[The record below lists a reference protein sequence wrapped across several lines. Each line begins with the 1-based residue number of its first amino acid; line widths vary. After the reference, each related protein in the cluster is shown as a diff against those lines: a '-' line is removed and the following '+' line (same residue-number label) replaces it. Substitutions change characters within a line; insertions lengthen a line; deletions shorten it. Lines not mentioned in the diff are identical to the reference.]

1 MDLQPPVIRR
11 QPMRRVVGVVL
22 SGVASAVAFAAGGQ
36 RIASHGVQVVIE
48 EGPGCA
54 GPWGG
59 SELRAG

>member
-1 MDLQPPVIRR
+1 
-11 QPMRRVVGVVL
+11 MRLVVGVVL